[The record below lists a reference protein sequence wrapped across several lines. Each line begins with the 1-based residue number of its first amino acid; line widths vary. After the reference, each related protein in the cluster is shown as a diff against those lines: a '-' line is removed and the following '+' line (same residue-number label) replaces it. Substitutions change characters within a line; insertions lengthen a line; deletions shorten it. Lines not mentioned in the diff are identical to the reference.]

1 MQLSVNTVY
10 SALKDIA
17 NKDQR
22 GFITPD
28 VFNNF
33 VQTAQL
39 SVFNKMVDSVRRKR
53 RFRQG
58 QIDGGFSLSSL
69 KRIKEDLGVFIKRS
83 AITFTAGY
91 SEKPTDFAYAIS
103 AVKGD
108 GTPIDVIADEDK
120 IPHLLK
126 SSLVAPTINAPTLA
140 ITNNLNIYPNDAGSV
155 LLTYYKVPRGI
166 TTAGVRTLNPPSY
179 AYVMINGVEMFDPV
193 NSIDFELPEYYL
205 PYVLVEMARMAGVH
219 LRDRD
224 IMLYTQIKETEDNI
238 MTTE

>member
-1 MQLSVNTVY
+1 
-10 SALKDIA
+10 
-17 NKDQR
+17 
-22 GFITPD
+22 
-28 VFNNF
+28 
-33 VQTAQL
+33 
-39 SVFNKMVDSVRRKR
+39 
-53 RFRQG
+53 
-58 QIDGGFSLSSL
+58 
-69 KRIKEDLGVFIKRS
+69 
-83 AITFTAGY
+83 
-91 SEKPTDFAYAIS
+91 
-103 AVKGD
+103 
-108 GTPIDVIADEDK
+108 
-120 IPHLLK
+120 
-126 SSLVAPTINAPTLA
+126 LVAPTINAPTLA